1 MHRLKNAPVIM
12 VIRRT
17 FSYGKVFIFPI
28 LCRHYN
34 YCGKTAKK
42 KKKNRQSTNLIWQR
56 EVYENRVPDCCF
68 YTTRLTAA
76 CIASAR

>member
-42 KKKNRQSTNLIWQR
+42 KKKQTINQFDMAERGL
-56 EVYENRVPDCCF
+56 
-68 YTTRLTAA
+68 
-76 CIASAR
+76 

>member
-1 MHRLKNAPVIM
+1 VHRLKNAPVIM

-42 KKKNRQSTNLIWQR
+42 KKKQTINQFDMAERGL
-56 EVYENRVPDCCF
+56 
-68 YTTRLTAA
+68 
-76 CIASAR
+76 

>member
-1 MHRLKNAPVIM
+1 MER
-12 VIRRT
+12 
-17 FSYGKVFIFPI
+17 FSFFPFYVGTTI
-28 LCRHYN
+28 IV
-34 YCGKTAKK
+34 AKQQK